1 MRACAGHARHR
12 RRREVTHRMLPILR
26 AERLRRLWAA
36 WLSVGVCLWAIA
48 SASAQIE
55 FRNGSLLEAPSDVVQ
70 PLPSVM
76 APSPETLPPTMAQP
90 FAIPSAEAPIGL
102 QFPAAS
108 SDFTYHFGGKGR
120 GYYINDQ
127 RIEFTGVEATF
138 AVEGVIEGGLIQRA
152 GGWDL
157 SFQTQLF
164 LNQPF
169 GKNIL
174 VDNPERQ
181 SFAANFDIDPLQI
194 SQLYLGAR
202 NGDVFVALGRFVTP
216 FGRFYFP
223 NYRNNF
229 DDSPFIRSE
238 AILFRETGLLLQW
251 DPSIWV
257 IQAALT
263 NGSFQQD
270 TNSSKALVARVGI
283 DQPWYA
289 LGTSVKWQDGN
300 GSESQK
306 AFNNHAGVDAMV
318 RYGSWTLSGEA
329 IYDQYGL
336 RKPGT
341 PLNSITWGR
350 SLYYR
355 DYSNGLDIPITGF
368 GYYMN
373 LGYEGPQWTLMLNYG
388 EFYPQHIGVP
398 QQDAVTRRGLIKASR
413 HWTQHFETY
422 GVVLLENDLPNAFDS
437 STRRGTYVIGGCQF
451 VW

>member
-1 MRACAGHARHR
+1 
-12 RRREVTHRMLPILR
+12 MLMMSR
-26 AERLRRLWAA
+26 AERLRRWSIAGLCVGC
-36 WLSVGVCLWAIA
+36 WLLVFA
-48 SASAQIE
+48 SASAQFD
-55 FRNGSLLEAPSDVVQ
+55 FRAGSLLDAPSDAAQ

-76 APSPETLPPTMAQP
+76 PQTPEALPPTPPQP
-90 FAIPSAEAPIGL
+90 FAATPSSNAPPGL
-102 QFPAAS
+102 QYSPAP
-108 SDFTYHFGGKGR
+108 SDFAYHFTGIGR

-157 SFQTQLF
+157 SFETQLF

-169 GKNIL
+169 GRNIL
-174 VDNPERQ
+174 VDTPERR

-194 SQLYLGAR
+194 SQLYIGAR
-202 NGDVFVALGRFVTP
+202 NGDLYAALGRFVTP

-251 DPSIWV
+251 DPGIWV
-257 IQAALT
+257 MQAALT
-263 NGSFQQD
+263 NGSFEQD
-270 TNSSKALVARVGI
+270 TNSSKAVVARVGI

-289 LGTSVKWQDGN
+289 LGTSVKWQDGI
-300 GSESQK
+300 GSEVQK
-306 AFNNHAGVDAMV
+306 EFNNHVGVDAMI
-318 RYGSWTLSGEA
+318 RFGSWTLSGEA

-355 DYSNGLDIPITGF
+355 DLNNGLDNPFNGF
-368 GYYMN
+368 GYYVN
-373 LGYEGPQWTLMLNYG
+373 LGCEGPRWTLMLNYG
-388 EFYPQHIGVP
+388 EFYPQQIGVP

-413 HWTQHFETY
+413 HWTNHFETY
-422 GVVLLENDLPNAFDS
+422 GVVLLENDLPHSFDN
-437 STRRGTYVIGGCQF
+437 STRRGTYVICGCQF

>member
-1 MRACAGHARHR
+1 
-12 RRREVTHRMLPILR
+12 MLLMLR
-26 AERLRRLWAA
+26 AKHLRRSPAG
-36 WLSVGVCLWAIA
+36 WLSVGVWLLTCSCAW
-48 SASAQIE
+48 AQIN
-55 FRNGSLLEAPSDVVQ
+55 FRAGSLLDAPLDGTQ
-70 PLPSVM
+70 AFPS
-76 APSPETLPPTMAQP
+76 AISQSPEIIPPTAAQP
-90 FAIPSAEAPIGL
+90 FAGPSDVPALQLPLAPPE
-102 QFPAAS
+102 FA
-108 SDFTYHFGGKGR
+108 YHFGGKGR

-138 AVEGVIEGGLIQRA
+138 AVEGVFEGGLVQHLD
-152 GGWDL
+152 GWDL
-157 SFQTQLF
+157 SFETQLF

-169 GKNIL
+169 GRNIL
-174 VDNPERQ
+174 VDTPERR

-202 NGDVFVALGRFVTP
+202 NGDCYVALGRFVTP

-251 DPSIWV
+251 DPGIWV
-257 IQAALT
+257 LQAAVT

-283 DQPWYA
+283 DQPGYA
-289 LGTSVKWQDGN
+289 LGASVKWQDGN
-300 GSESQK
+300 GSELQK

-318 RYGSWTLSGEA
+318 RSGSWTLSGEA

-341 PLNSITWGR
+341 LLNDITWGR

-355 DYSNGLDIPITGF
+355 DYNIGLDNPMTGF
-368 GYYMN
+368 GYYVN
-373 LGYEGPQWTLMLNYG
+373 LGYEGPRWTMMLNYG
-388 EFYPQHIGVP
+388 EFYPGHIGVP
-398 QQDAVTRRGLIKASR
+398 KQDAVTRRGLIKASR
-413 HWTQHFETY
+413 HWTRHFETY
-422 GVVLLENDLPNAFDS
+422 SVVLRENDLLHAFDDS
-437 STRRGTYVIGGCQF
+437 PRRGIYVIVGAQF